1 MCTDR
6 DPNLDPSDP
15 TLGPESH
22 LEGLGGRFLVGVQHV
37 QQGRIDRATETF
49 RGILAV
55 EPRLAEPRMEL
66 ARIFLDTGRLP
77 EAEAEAREAL
87 RLLEAGGQWLDA
99 LPEPVV
105 LGLAHGLL
113 AEILR
118 QRADSDEVFFGD
130 PERFHSLTRQARA
143 HFERAAELDPEN
155 QHASYH
161 AFFMKLELTDDA
173 SSGSK
178 EGQGS

>member
-1 MCTDR
+1 MSQKNDENARAQDPTDR
-6 DPNLDPSDP
+6 
-15 TLGPESH
+15 PESH
-22 LEGLGGRFLVGVQHV
+22 LEGLGDLFLEGVEHSQS
-37 QQGRIDRATETF
+37 GRIDKATDAFRAV
-49 RGILAV
+49 LAV

-66 ARIFLDTGRLP
+66 ARILLDTGRLG

-87 RLLEAGGQWLDA
+87 RILLAGGLWLDA

-118 QRADSDEVFFGD
+118 QLVDTDEVIFGD
-130 PERFHSLTRQARA
+130 AERFHTLTKEARH

-161 AFFMKLELTDDA
+161 AFFMKLEIPDGGLA
-173 SSGSK
+173 AK
-178 EGQGS
+178 VPEGGA